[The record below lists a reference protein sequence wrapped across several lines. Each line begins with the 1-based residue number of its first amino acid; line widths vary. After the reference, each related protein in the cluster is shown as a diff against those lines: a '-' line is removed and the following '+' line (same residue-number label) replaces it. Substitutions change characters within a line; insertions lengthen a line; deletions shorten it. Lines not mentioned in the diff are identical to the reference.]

1 MRNDF
6 SLLGFLM
13 TSTIKP
19 AEYPALIERL
29 RGAFHSGRTR
39 SLDWRRSQLDALER
53 LLDDNEAAIGEALA
67 ADLGKPPQE
76 VLLGEVGLLYTEIR
90 HARRHLKRWSRPR
103 RVFTPMVG
111 QPGRSWVQPEPL
123 GVVLIMGAWNYPI
136 QLVLSPLVPALA
148 AGNCVLIKPSE
159 IAANTSALLADLIPK
174 YLDDQAIAVVEG
186 AVEETTEL
194 LKLRFDHIFYT
205 GGAMVGRIVMR
216 AAAEHLTPVTLEL
229 GGKSPCVIDRGADL
243 RSAARRLIWGKCL
256 NAGQTCIAPDY
267 VLVAPEER
275 DPLIAA
281 IQDEL
286 DQMYG
291 SDRLASADYCKI
303 INARHFERLTGYLGD
318 GRVAI
323 GGRTDPES
331 VRIEPTV
338 LTDVQPDDAVMREEV
353 FGPIL
358 PILEV
363 EDLDRAIDFIRQREK
378 PLSAYLFTRNRDSER
393 RFVEQVSTGNLCIN
407 DVLMFMSV
415 PGLPFGGVGESGM
428 GQYHGKAGFDRLSH
442 LKAVMKRG
450 RFPEISV
457 RFPPYSHFKTR
468 ILKWLS

>member
-1 MRNDF
+1 
-6 SLLGFLM
+6 M
-13 TSTIKP
+13 TSKIEP
-19 AEYPALIERL
+19 SEYPALVERL
-29 RGAFHSGRTR
+29 RGTFQTGRTR
-39 SLDWRRSQLDALER
+39 SLEWRRSQLDALER
-53 LLDDNEAAIGEALA
+53 MLDDNEEAIGEALS

-76 VLLGEVGLLYTEIR
+76 VLLGEVGLVYSEIR
-90 HARRHLKRWSRPR
+90 HARRRLKAWSRPR

-123 GVVLIMGAWNYPI
+123 GVVLIMGAWNYPV
-136 QLVLSPLVPALA
+136 QLVLSPLIPTLA
-148 AGNCVLIKPSE
+148 AGNCVLVKPSE
-159 IAANTSALLADLIPK
+159 IAANTSSLLADLLPA
-174 YLDDQAIAVVEG
+174 YLDEDAVAVVEG

-194 LKLRFDHIFYT
+194 LKQRYDHIFYT

-243 RSAARRLIWGKCL
+243 KSAARRLIWGKCL

-267 VLVAPEER
+267 VLVSPEES
-275 DPLIAA
+275 DALIDA
-281 IQDEL
+281 IRGEL
-286 DQMYG
+286 DEMYG
-291 SDRLASADYCKI
+291 PDRLASADYCKI
-303 INARHFERLTGYLGD
+303 INKRHFDRLTGYLGD
-318 GRVAI
+318 GKVAL
-323 GGRTDPES
+323 GGRSDADA

-338 LTDVQPDDAVMREEV
+338 LTDVKADDSVMQEEI

-358 PILEV
+358 PVLEV
-363 EDLDRAIDFIRQREK
+363 EDLDRAIDFIRRGEK
-378 PLSAYLFTRNRDSER
+378 PLSAYLFTRSKDSEQ
-393 RFVEQVSTGNLCIN
+393 RFIDRVSTGNLCIN

-450 RFPEISV
+450 RFPEIPV
-457 RFPPYSHFKTR
+457 RFAPYSKFK
-468 ILKWLS
+468 IKLLKWLS